1 MAPGSR
7 RRPGGSVAASMSTFA
22 QSDSVIWDIINHQFC
37 SFKSKVARERTFCQN
52 PYSVTGLCL
61 RGACP
66 LANSQYATIREEE
79 GVCYLYMKTIERAH
93 SPRNL
98 WEKIKLPANYSA
110 ALDIVSTQLEH
121 FPKYLVHRNKQRLTK
136 IHQMIIR
143 MRKLKLK
150 AGPKI
155 VTTNTKVEQREVGR
169 ERKALKAAQLDRAI
183 ENELLERLKQ
193 VSEGEIYNYPEKE
206 YAKALS
212 KAQQKYRSED
222 GGASEEEEDEEE
234 EDEEEEMEE
243 EQEYEDED
251 EEGQLNVQYV
261 EDFEPSDDEDGDIE
275 EWGGGDVSEVVSSK
289 GSKGSKGKANAASSS
304 ASRKRKDPPP
314 AAAASR
320 TQQQRRGPRV
330 EVEYEY
336 EEADEEADTAAAAP
350 VRQKR

>member
-1 MAPGSR
+1 MA
-7 RRPGGSVAASMSTFA
+7 TFA

-98 WEKIKLPANYSA
+98 WEKIKLPANYTA

-212 KAQQKYRSED
+212 KAQQKYRSEE
-222 GGASEEEEDEEE
+222 GGEEEDEEEEDEEE
-234 EDEEEEMEE
+234 EDEEEEEGEMEE

-261 EDFEPSDDEDGDIE
+261 EDFDPSDDEDDAIE
-275 EWGGGDVSEVVSSK
+275 EWGSGDVSEVVSSK
-289 GSKGSKGKANAASSS
+289 ASKVKAGAPSSAS
-304 ASRKRKDPPP
+304 ASRKRKDPP
-314 AAAASR
+314 AAPASR
-320 TQQQRRGPRV
+320 TQQQRKGPRV
-330 EVEYEY
+330 EIEY
-336 EEADEEADTAAAAP
+336 EEEDEERAVVAAPP
-350 VRQKR
+350 VRQRR

>member
-1 MAPGSR
+1 MA
-7 RRPGGSVAASMSTFA
+7 T
-22 QSDSVIWDIINHQFC
+22 QSDAVIWDIINHQFC

-52 PYSVTGLCL
+52 PHNVTGLCL
-61 RGACP
+61 KQACP

-79 GVCYLYMKTIERAH
+79 GICYLYMKTIERAH
-93 SPRNL
+93 TPKDL

-110 ALDIVSTQLEH
+110 ALEIVSTQLEH

-206 YAKALS
+206 YTKALS
-212 KAQQKYRSED
+212 KAQQKYRSENPAD
-222 GGASEEEEDEEE
+222 KAAQEEDEDDEEEDEEE
-234 EDEEEEMEE
+234 EEG
-243 EQEYEDED
+243 EYEDEEGAELEGEW
-251 EEGQLNVQYV
+251 EEEDGEDDGELNVQYV
-261 EDFEPSDDEDGDIE
+261 EDFDPSDDEDGDIE
-275 EWGGGDVSEVVSSK
+275 ELDFAAPPRKSAAAGGG
-289 GSKGSKGKANAASSS
+289 GSGGSSS
-304 ASRKRKDPPP
+304 GKNSSDKRKRKDGPAGGS
-314 AAAASR
+314 AAAA
-320 TQQQRRGPRV
+320 RRKGPRV
-330 EVEYEY
+330 EIEY
-336 EEADEEADTAAAAP
+336 EEEEEQPAKMRALN
-350 VRQKR
+350 